1 MAVSHL
7 KLVDGGIYQIGGEPK
22 CTAERVR
29 ELQQQARLLARE
41 QVEEFQAALVHLGA
55 MAKAVAEAG
64 EVVPTGVREMAGRL
78 ATELPDRA
86 QQMQPLVERFWHGP
100 AVSKLLL

>member
-7 KLVDGGIYQIGGEPK
+7 KLVDSGIYQIGGEPRS
-22 CTAERVR
+22 TADRVQ

-41 QVEEFQAALVHLGA
+41 QVEEFQAALVQLGA

-64 EVVPTGVREMAGRL
+64 EVVPAGVRDMAGRL
-78 ATELPDRA
+78 ASELPDRA
-86 QQMQPLVERFWHGP
+86 QQMQPIVERFWDGP
-100 AVSKLLL
+100 GVSRLLF

>member
-7 KLVDGGIYQIGGEPK
+7 KLVDEGIYQIGGEPK
-22 CTAERVR
+22 GTAERVR

-41 QVEEFQAALVHLGA
+41 QVEEFQTALVQLGA

-64 EVVPTGVREMAGRL
+64 EVIPAGVRDIAGRL
-78 ATELPDRA
+78 ATDLPDRA
-86 QQMQPLVERFWHGP
+86 QQIQPLAERFWDGSG
-100 AVSKLLL
+100 ASKLLL

>member
-22 CTAERVR
+22 GTAERVR

-41 QVEEFQAALVHLGA
+41 QVEEFQAALVQLGA

-64 EVVPTGVREMAGRL
+64 EVVPAGVRDLAGRL
-78 ATELPDRA
+78 ATDLPDKA
-86 QQMQPLVERFWHGP
+86 QQMQPIVERFWDGP
-100 AVSKLLL
+100 GVSRLLL

>member
-41 QVEEFQAALVHLGA
+41 QVEEFQAALVQLGA
-55 MAKAVAEAG
+55 MARAVADAG
-64 EVVPTGVREMAGRL
+64 EVVPVGLRDMADRL
-78 ATELPDRA
+78 ASDLPDRA
-86 QQMQPLVERFWHGP
+86 QQMQPLVERFWDAP
-100 AVSKLLL
+100 WPSKLLL